1 MIEITDLVVRV
12 GDFELIVDTL
22 VLSDHDWC
30 VMSGPSGSG
39 KTLLLET
46 IAGFYKPSSGTIM
59 INGVDMTY
67 ISPEKRDIGIVFQDY
82 SLFPHMT
89 VRKNIS
95 YGLRLRR
102 YQGSDTTVLQITK
115 TLGIDSLLDRYP
127 STLSG
132 GEKQRVAIARAL
144 VVKPALLLL
153 DEPASA
159 LDIDTKRELWRDIC
173 LLFEKENITILHVT
187 HDVYEAENLGTHKIT
202 LKNGKIMNLFDI
214 TNQQELLN

>member
-1 MIEITDLVVRV
+1 VLCLAHRV
-12 GDFELIVDTL
+12 
-22 VLSDHDWC
+22 
-30 VMSGPSGSG
+30 G

-127 STLSG
+127 STLSV
-132 GEKQRVAIARAL
+132 EKTTVHCQ
-144 VVKPALLLL
+144 ALLLKL
-153 DEPASA
+153 ALRLLYEPQC
-159 LDIDTKRELWRDIC
+159 TG
-173 LLFEKENITILHVT
+173 
-187 HDVYEAENLGTHKIT
+187 Y
-202 LKNGKIMNLFDI
+202 
-214 TNQQELLN
+214 

>member
-12 GDFELIVDTL
+12 GDFELFVDSL
-22 VLSDHDWC
+22 VLSDHDWW

-144 VVKPALLLL
+144 VVKPALLIL

-173 LLFEKENITILHVT
+173 LLFEIINKYV
-187 HDVYEAENLGTHKIT
+187 DC
-202 LKNGKIMNLFDI
+202 
-214 TNQQELLN
+214 Q